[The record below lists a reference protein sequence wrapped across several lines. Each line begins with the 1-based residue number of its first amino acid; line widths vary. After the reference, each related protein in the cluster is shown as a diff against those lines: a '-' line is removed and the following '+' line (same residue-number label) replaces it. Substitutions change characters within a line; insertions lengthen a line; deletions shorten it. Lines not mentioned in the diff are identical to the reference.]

1 MLAAAAITQLY
12 SSILATPPPP
22 VLPNPLPAMPTT
34 PIGAPTAITE
44 EPGTCTTMRQS
55 KRLMAL
61 SMTSANPTTRAT
73 GTKLKKMG
81 LLLNVADPK
90 YAMKLLL
97 LEAYAGPAKEVVEE
111 AISNLLGIQPHA
123 AKKISAVWMCCTSFQ
138 YESSSE

>member
-1 MLAAAAITQLY
+1 
-12 SSILATPPPP
+12 
-22 VLPNPLPAMPTT
+22 
-34 PIGAPTAITE
+34 
-44 EPGTCTTMRQS
+44 
-55 KRLMAL
+55 
-61 SMTSANPTTRAT
+61 
-73 GTKLKKMG
+73 